1 MDLESLK
8 YPIGRFKRPTEFTN
22 EQIDAWIKVIEDFP
36 SALKNEV
43 ENLNDAQLDTP
54 YRPGG
59 WTLRQLV
66 HHCADSHINS
76 YTRLKLALTE
86 ENPAIKPYKED
97 LWAELHDSDLPI
109 ASSLKILEGLHH
121 RWCILLHSLTERD
134 LEKTFY
140 HPETEKQTTLKTYIA
155 LYAWHCTHH
164 LAHITQLKQNQNWV

>member
-1 MDLESLK
+1 MELESLK

-36 SALKNEV
+36 RALKKEV

-76 YTRLKLALTE
+76 
-86 ENPAIKPYKED
+86 
-97 LWAELHDSDLPI
+97 
-109 ASSLKILEGLHH
+109 
-121 RWCILLHSLTERD
+121 
-134 LEKTFY
+134 
-140 HPETEKQTTLKTYIA
+140 
-155 LYAWHCTHH
+155 
-164 LAHITQLKQNQNWV
+164 